1 MLNCAKCHNTIS
13 DDWVFNVQNS
23 EASNGGNSMASPEF
37 TSSLGPL
44 HRACLQCVD
53 CGNYLETTCYADAN
67 SGFYCRRCYYRRF
80 GPACGGCGLTFEPDH
95 LSTKLSDGLF
105 YHPSCVICSICKGVV
120 EGGQK
125 IQVNDGLLY
134 CEDHSF
140 MCQMKTTLNH
150 NNNNHDLINSSGDSG
165 IEPDMKDPSGKSSP
179 GIMADMDGDSDS
191 DKKGDKESKRRGPRT
206 TIKAKQLE
214 VLRNVFSQTPKP
226 TRLMR
231 EQLAKETGLPMRVI
245 QVWFQNKRSKE
256 KRLHQMRF
264 MARGPFLPP
273 NARRPPG
280 GGMRGA
286 PPPGFPH
293 MPFTPY
299 EFNGPPGHPH
309 PPPPGP
315 GGFDYHHDFTNSGP
329 FMPGPPGPH
338 GGPPYPPPGMDMA
351 SLEHM
356 ANYQEGLPPRGG
368 ESPNSI
374 CSNGGNGGGGGNPLH
389 AFPSPPPQTQDFPS
403 SSNGADFPQSEGGNG
418 GSSLN
423 SVAENNFL
431 GGPPPGGATEQ
442 CYPSP
447 PLSLEYSSS
456 PATSTSTAAASS
468 TASTSNSI
476 LPLTAMV

>member
-1 MLNCAKCHNTIS
+1 MLNCAKCHNSIS
-13 DDWVFNVQNS
+13 DDWVFNVTK
-23 EASNGGNSMASPEF
+23 EADNGLGTNMMMSSEF

-44 HRACLQCVD
+44 HRACLQCID
-53 CGNYLETTCYADAN
+53 CGNYLETTCYADQN

-105 YHPSCVICSICKGVV
+105 YHPSCVVCSVCKGVV

-125 IQVNDGLLY
+125 IRVNDGLLY

-140 MCQMKTTLNH
+140 MCQMKTTLN
-150 NNNNHDLINSSGDSG
+150 NNNDLINSSGDSG
-165 IEPDMKDPSGKSSP
+165 IEPDLKDMSGKTSP
-179 GIMADMDGDSDS
+179 GLGKDDYDGDSGDE
-191 DKKGDKESKRRGPRT
+191 KNKDKESKRRGPRT

-273 NARRPPG
+273 NARRPPHP
-280 GGMRGA
+280 GMRG
-286 PPPGFPH
+286 PPPGFPQ
-293 MPFTPY
+293 MPFSPY
-299 EFNGPPGHPH
+299 EFNGPPG
-309 PPPPGP
+309 PPPP
-315 GGFDYHHDFTNSGP
+315 GGFDYHHDFPGSGP
-329 FMPGPPGPH
+329 FMPPGPPGGP
-338 GGPPYPPPGMDMA
+338 GGPYPPPGMGMDMT
-351 SLEHM
+351 SLENMSGYH
-356 ANYQEGLPPRGG
+356 EGGPRG
-368 ESPNSI
+368 ESPSSN
-374 CSNGGNGGGGGNPLH
+374 CSGNGGAVTPGGNPLH

-403 SSNGADFPQSEGGNG
+403 SSGADFPSAEDRGGNG
-418 GSSLN
+418 GSGG
-423 SVAENNFL
+423 AENNFI

-456 PATSTSTAAASS
+456 PATSTSTAS
-468 TASTSNSI
+468 TVSTSNSSI

>member
-1 MLNCAKCHNTIS
+1 MLNCAKCHNSIS
-13 DDWVFNVQNS
+13 DEWVFNVSNS
-23 EASNGGNSMASPEF
+23 EASAMASEF

-44 HRACLQCVD
+44 HRACLQCID
-53 CGNYLETTCYADAN
+53 CGNYLETTCYADQN
-67 SGFYCRRCYYRRF
+67 SGFYCRRDYYRRF

-105 YHPSCVICSICKGVV
+105 YHPSCVICSVCKGVV

-125 IQVNDGLLY
+125 IRVNDGLLY

-140 MCQMKTTLNH
+140 MCQMKTTLN
-150 NNNNHDLINSSGDSG
+150 NNNDLINSSGDSG
-165 IEPDMKDPSGKSSP
+165 IEPDLCKESGKSSP
-179 GIMADMDGDSDS
+179 GMSMGDDGDSDS

-273 NARRPPG
+273 NARRPQ

-293 MPFTPY
+293 MPFSPY
-299 EFNGPPGHPH
+299 DFNGPPG
-309 PPPPGP
+309 PPPNGVFP
-315 GGFDYHHDFTNSGP
+315 DYHHDFPGNGP
-329 FMPGPPGPH
+329 FMPQGP
-338 GGPPYPPPGMDMA
+338 GGPYPPPSGMDMT
-351 SLEHM
+351 SLENM
-356 ANYQEGLPPRGG
+356 ANYHDGGPRG
-368 ESPNSI
+368 ESPNSN
-374 CSNGGNGGGGGNPLH
+374 CSNGGNGGGGNPLH

-403 SSNGADFPQSEGGNG
+403 SSGADFPPSEGGNG
-418 GSSLN
+418 GSGGD
-423 SVAENNFL
+423 NNFL

-456 PATSTSTAAASS
+456 PVTSTSTAS